1 MSMMGKKPARG
12 SCIISEDV
20 VTGIA
25 TAATLEIP
33 GVAGMAA
40 ARATDLRDLMTAPV
54 GKTVVFRNEGDDT
67 VIDVYVSLYA
77 DTKIPEV
84 ATAIQKNIKNTVQ
97 SMTGSPV
104 TKVNVHVMD
113 IKPVPE
119 APVEE
124 AEETE
129 E

>member
-12 SCIISEDV
+12 SCIFSEDV
-20 VTGIA
+20 VSGIA

-33 GVAGMAA
+33 GVAGMAT
-40 ARATDLRDLMTAPV
+40 ARVTELRDLMTAPV

-119 APVEE
+119 APVEDV
-124 AEETE
+124 AETE

>member
-1 MSMMGKKPARG
+1 MSMIGKNPARG
-12 SCIISEDV
+12 SCIISEEV

-33 GVAGMAA
+33 GVAGMALS
-40 ARATDLRDLMTAPV
+40 RATDLRELVTAPV
-54 GKTVVFRNEGDDT
+54 GKSVNFRSDEDET

-77 DTKIPEV
+77 DTRIPEV
-84 ATAIQKNIKNTVQ
+84 AAAIQKNVKNTVQ

-113 IKPVPE
+113 IKP
-119 APVEE
+119 APVAETDEE
-124 AEETE
+124 A
-129 E
+129 